1 MIENMYFFSE
11 AFPIHNI
18 ISVNMY
24 VYSKLYIYINMYA
37 HYIHTHTYSIYS
49 IYIYIVLYCVVGK
62 LDFYGVLQIIA
73 GWPGSLLAPV
83 LQPGGLQWPQ
93 FGAFH
98 VSGIHNMYWWTG
110 WMDCWREPLLE
121 TRVCW
126 LPPHVSSKICFDWFI
141 FSLKSP
147 KPNEQRPTHDA
158 TPRAVIE
165 RTLIAFQVIPHI

>member
-1 MIENMYFFSE
+1 
-11 AFPIHNI
+11 
-18 ISVNMY
+18 
-24 VYSKLYIYINMYA
+24 MYA

-49 IYIYIVLYCVVGK
+49 IYICIYIVLYCVVGK
-62 LDFYGVLQIIA
+62 LVFYGVLQIIA

-121 TRVCW
+121 TQRHIAFSVC
-126 LPPHVSSKICFDWFI
+126 LPMFRQRSVLIGSFF
-141 FSLKSP
+141 FLKSP
-147 KPNEQRPTHDA
+147 KSNEQGPTHDA

>member
-1 MIENMYFFSE
+1 
-11 AFPIHNI
+11 
-18 ISVNMY
+18 
-24 VYSKLYIYINMYA
+24 MYA
-37 HYIHTHTYSIYS
+37 HYIHKRMHSTYS
-49 IYIYIVLYCVVGK
+49 IYIYRVLYCVVGK

-73 GWPGSLLAPV
+73 EWPGSLLAPV

-93 FGAFH
+93 LGAFH
-98 VSGIHNMYWWTG
+98 VSGIFNTYCMYWWSG
-110 WMDCWREPLLE
+110 LLKG
-121 TRVCW
+121 TSFGNTKKYSFCC

-147 KPNEQRPTHDA
+147 KSNEQRPTHDA